1 VKPPRSRRRGPSH
14 PMRTPGAPR
23 ALESPP
29 APSPAVA
36 TPTTVPEVSRTVL
49 TIAGLDPSGGAG
61 VAADLKT
68 IAAYRH
74 HGAAVVTSVTAQNTL
89 GIQAIYDLP
98 YEFVAQQIESVV
110 SDLTLSAVK
119 VGMLGTA
126 RTAELVAS
134 LIHSFDLRHVVLDP
148 VLRSTTGTPLLEPE
162 GLDVLRR
169 KLLPRVEV
177 VTPNMEEAQ
186 ALTGVRVSDLSSMK
200 DAARVLHE
208 MGARHVVVTGGHLG
222 QRAIDVLF
230 DGERMAVFDSTR
242 ITSTSTHGIG
252 CTFSTALACLLAR
265 GSDVAEAVDGAKRYV
280 SRAVG
285 TAGRIGR
292 GAGPLNHLVSPY

>member
-1 VKPPRSRRRGPSH
+1 MTRPSRKRGGPSH

-23 ALESPP
+23 TIESQL

-49 TIAGLDPSGGAG
+49 AIAGLDPSGGAG

-134 LIHSFDLRHVVLDP
+134 LIHSLDLRHVVLDP
-148 VLRSTTGTPLLEPE
+148 VLRSTTGTPLLEPD
-162 GLDVLRR
+162 GLEVVRR

-186 ALTGVRVSDLSSMK
+186 ALTGVRVNDLSSMK
-200 DAARVLHE
+200 DAARVLYE
-208 MGARHVVVTGGHLG
+208 MGCRHVVVTGGHLG

-230 DGERMAVFDSTR
+230 DGERTAVFDSTR
-242 ITSTSTHGIG
+242 IASTSTHGIG

-280 SRAVG
+280 SRAVS